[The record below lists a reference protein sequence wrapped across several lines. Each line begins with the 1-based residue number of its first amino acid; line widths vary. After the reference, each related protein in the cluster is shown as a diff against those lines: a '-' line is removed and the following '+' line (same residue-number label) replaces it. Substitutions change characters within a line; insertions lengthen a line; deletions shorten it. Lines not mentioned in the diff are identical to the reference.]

1 MRSTGAGVSG
11 QSGAADV
18 PSVVVPAPSP
28 RSPVRPVL
36 PQRLPGLGAAK
47 NLASLGLLGMGPM
60 SNAAGTRSRPGVRRL
75 GGALI
80 VLAVLAGAACSD
92 DDSGGGE
99 QAARRSSTTATTA
112 AATTTTT
119 TEVACGA
126 KGATDI
132 TFGAGRVDADAQA
145 QLHAIFAGPATEGGP
160 AVGGDVSTTV
170 VLAHEAQED
179 ACDWAPYV
187 RVFTEGYGWSALAFD
202 FSGNGSS
209 DTIGDGRL
217 DLDLRA
223 AVAEARRRGAKRV
236 IVIGASKGATAAL
249 AAAATPNSGI
259 DAAVSFSAV
268 SSYLDTDAEAGA
280 AGIKIP
286 VLLVASED
294 DGSTADTARTVAD
307 RCGCAYPK
315 VVVVSGSRH
324 GRQLFTLIADADEG
338 NPDGIAISD
347 AMDAFVSH
355 VVQ

>member
-1 MRSTGAGVSG
+1 
-11 QSGAADV
+11 
-18 PSVVVPAPSP
+18 
-28 RSPVRPVL
+28 
-36 PQRLPGLGAAK
+36 
-47 NLASLGLLGMGPM
+47 
-60 SNAAGTRSRPGVRRL
+60 L
-75 GGALI
+75 GGALV
-80 VLAVLAGAACSD
+80 VLAVLGAACSG
-92 DDSGGGE
+92 DDSGGGGE
-99 QAARRSSTTATTA
+99 QAARRSSTTAAT
-112 AATTTTT
+112 AATTTTAA

-126 KGATDI
+126 DGATDI
-132 TFGAGRVDADAQA
+132 TFGAGRAGADAQA
-145 QLHAIFAGPATEGGP
+145 RLHAIFAGPDTGGSP
-160 AVGGDVSTTV
+160 AIGGDVSTTV

-179 ACDWAPYV
+179 ACDWAPYM
-187 RVFTEGYGWSALAFD
+187 RVYTQGYGWSALAFD

-223 AVAEARRRGAKRV
+223 AVAEARRRGAQRV

-259 DAAVSFSAV
+259 DAVASFSAV

-324 GRQLFTLIADADEG
+324 GRQLFTLMADAGEG
-338 NPDGIAISD
+338 NADAIAISD
-347 AMDAFVSH
+347 ATDAFVSH
-355 VVQ
+355 VTQ